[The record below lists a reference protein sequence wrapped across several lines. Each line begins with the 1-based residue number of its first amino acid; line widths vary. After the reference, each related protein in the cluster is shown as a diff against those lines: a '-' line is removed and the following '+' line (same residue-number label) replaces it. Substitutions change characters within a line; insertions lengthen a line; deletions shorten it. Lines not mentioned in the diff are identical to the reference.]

1 LEADGARSFTTVR
14 QRGKRKLMKRLLSR
28 LLLLSVFVALPAQAG
43 DVIKLAPGGSAIFSL
58 QENATTGYSWRV
70 DQAASRDLDIL
81 AISDGGRGG
90 GRRRMVGS
98 PSVRHW
104 KIRAL
109 KPGHAEIV
117 FAYQRPWEPAPVKT
131 RSVEVEVAP

>member
-1 LEADGARSFTTVR
+1 
-14 QRGKRKLMKRLLSR
+14 MKRLLSR
-28 LLLLSVFVALPAQAG
+28 LLLLSVFVAFSAQAG
-43 DVIKLAPGGSAIFSL
+43 DVIRLAPGGSAIFSL
-58 QENATTGYSWRV
+58 QENMTTGYSWRI
-70 DQAASRDLDIL
+70 DPASRDLDIL
-81 AISDGGRGG
+81 SISEGGRSG

>member
-1 LEADGARSFTTVR
+1 
-14 QRGKRKLMKRLLSR
+14 MKRLLSR
-28 LLLLSVFVALPAQAG
+28 LLLFSFFIAFPAQAD

-58 QENATTGYSWRV
+58 QENMTTGYSWRI
-70 DQAASRDLDIL
+70 DPAASHDLDIL
-81 AISDGGRGG
+81 SISDGGRGG
-90 GRRRMVGS
+90 RRRRMVGS

-109 KPGHAEIV
+109 KAGHAEIV
-117 FAYQRPWEPAPVKT
+117 FAYQRPWESGPVKT

>member
-1 LEADGARSFTTVR
+1 
-14 QRGKRKLMKRLLSR
+14 MKRLRSV
-28 LLLLSVFVALPAQAG
+28 LLLFSLFIAFPAQAG
-43 DVIKLAPGGSAIFSL
+43 DVIRLAPGRGANFSL
-58 QENATTGYSWRV
+58 QENATTGYSWRI
-70 DQAASRDLDIL
+70 DRNASRNLGIL
-81 AISDGGRGG
+81 SISDGGRSV

-131 RSVEVEVAP
+131 RSVAVEVAP

>member
-1 LEADGARSFTTVR
+1 
-14 QRGKRKLMKRLLSR
+14 MKRLLSR

-58 QENATTGYSWRV
+58 QENATTGYSWRI
-70 DQAASRDLDIL
+70 DQGASRDLDIL

-109 KPGHAEIV
+109 KPGRAEIV

>member
-1 LEADGARSFTTVR
+1 LEVDGARSFTTVR
-14 QRGKRKLMKRLLSR
+14 QRGKGKLMKRLLSR
-28 LLLLSVFVALPAQAG
+28 LLLLSVFIALPAQAG

-58 QENATTGYSWRV
+58 QENATTGYSWRIN
-70 DQAASRDLDIL
+70 QGASRDLDIL

>member
-14 QRGKRKLMKRLLSR
+14 QRGKGKLMKRLLSR
-28 LLLLSVFVALPAQAG
+28 LLLLSVFIALPAQAG

-58 QENATTGYSWRV
+58 QENATTGYSWRI
-70 DQAASRDLDIL
+70 DQGASRDLDIL

-109 KPGHAEIV
+109 KPGRAEIV

>member
-1 LEADGARSFTTVR
+1 
-14 QRGKRKLMKRLLSR
+14 
-28 LLLLSVFVALPAQAG
+28 
-43 DVIKLAPGGSAIFSL
+43 
-58 QENATTGYSWRV
+58 
-70 DQAASRDLDIL
+70 
-81 AISDGGRGG
+81 
-90 GRRRMVGS
+90 MVGS

-109 KPGHAEIV
+109 KPGRAEIV

>member
-1 LEADGARSFTTVR
+1 VEADGACRVATDR
-14 QRGKRKLMKRLLSR
+14 QCGKGKLMKRLLSR
-28 LLLLSVFVALPAQAG
+28 LLAFSLFIALPAQAG

-58 QENATTGYSWRV
+58 QENVTTGYSWRI

-81 AISDGGRGG
+81 VISDGGRSG
-90 GRRRMVGS
+90 GRRRMVGN

-109 KPGHAEIV
+109 KPGRAEII

-131 RSVEVEVAP
+131 HSVEVEVAP

>member
-1 LEADGARSFTTVR
+1 
-14 QRGKRKLMKRLLSR
+14 MKRLLSR
-28 LLLLSVFVALPAQAG
+28 LLLLSVFVAFSAQAG
-43 DVIKLAPGGSAIFSL
+43 DVIRLAPGGSANFSL
-58 QENATTGYSWRV
+58 QENMTTGYSWRI
-70 DQAASRDLDIL
+70 DHAASRDLDIL
-81 AISDGGRGG
+81 SISDGGRSG
-90 GRRRMVGS
+90 GRQRMVGS

>member
-1 LEADGARSFTTVR
+1 
-14 QRGKRKLMKRLLSR
+14 MKRMLSR
-28 LLLLSVFVALPAQAG
+28 ILAFGLAVAPFMALPAQAA
-43 DVIKLAPGGSAIFSL
+43 DAIRLAPGRSAIFSL
-58 QENATTGYSWRV
+58 QENVTTGYSWRI
-70 DQAASRDLDIL
+70 DQDASRDLGIL
-81 AISDGGRGG
+81 SISDGGRSG

-104 KIRAL
+104 KIKAL

-117 FAYQRPWEPAPVKT
+117 FVYQRPWEPAPVQT

>member
-1 LEADGARSFTTVR
+1 LEAGRARRVAPDR
-14 QRGKRKLMKRLLSR
+14 QCGKGKFMKRLLSR
-28 LLLLSVFVALPAQAG
+28 LLLFSLFIALPAQAG

-58 QENATTGYSWRV
+58 QENVTTGYSWRV

-81 AISDGGRGG
+81 SISDGGRSG

-98 PSVRHW
+98 PSMRHW

-109 KPGHAEIV
+109 KPGRAEIV

-131 RSVEVEVAP
+131 RRVEVEVAP